1 MSDIDMLG
9 RFEKRGDDHI
19 DVRFERH
26 YPRPMETVWRALTEP
41 ERLADWMGVSEIEPR
56 VGGRIR
62 MMLDGPHPM
71 HGTVLEWDPPR
82 VLAFSWSNTHA
93 PNSVIRYEL
102 YPDDGGTRVSF
113 THIGM
118 PYATSA
124 LMLPGWHDLLQRLG
138 SVVEGRK
145 PAEGASFRTMQAA
158 YVEHYRLEGVQ
169 MDP

>member
-9 RFEKRGDDHI
+9 SFEKRGEDHI

-41 ERLADWMGVSEIEPR
+41 ERLADWMGLSEIEPR

-71 HGTVLEWDPPR
+71 QGTVLEWDPPR
-82 VLAFSWSNTHA
+82 VLAFSWTNTHA

-113 THIGM
+113 SHQGM

-138 SVVEGRK
+138 SVVEGRR
-145 PAEGASFRTMQAA
+145 PPEDMSFRTMQAA
-158 YVEHYRLEGVQ
+158 YVEHYRLTGVQ